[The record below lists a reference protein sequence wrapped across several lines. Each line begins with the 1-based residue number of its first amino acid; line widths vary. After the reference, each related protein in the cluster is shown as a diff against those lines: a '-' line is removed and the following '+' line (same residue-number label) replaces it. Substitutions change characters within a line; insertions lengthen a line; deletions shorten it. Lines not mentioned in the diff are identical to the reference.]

1 MPVFLARYNRGMEE
15 PASQV
20 PASGA
25 LVSQAPVPAEQR
37 RGAPGR
43 LELVR
48 EFINTADI
56 EHGEDKWGDL
66 DALRA
71 WLRKRELIGARE
83 RLGAGDLELAL
94 GARESLRTVLED
106 RDRGAGVDA
115 RAIRSLNAAGSGAL
129 LRVAFDHDG
138 APVLE
143 PAASGLSRALGE
155 LFAIVE
161 LAAADGSWSRLK
173 VCADHGC
180 RWAFYDHSKNRSR
193 SWCNMA
199 VCGNRAKARQ
209 YRLRHRSASP
219 EAATG

>member
-1 MPVFLARYNRGMEE
+1 MEE

-37 RGAPGR
+37 RSAPGR

-94 GARESLRTVLED
+94 GARSPCERCLRTVTGE
-106 RDRGAGVDA
+106 
-115 RAIRSLNAAGSGAL
+115 RAWTPG
-129 LRVAFDHDG
+129 
-138 APVLE
+138 
-143 PAASGLSRALGE
+143 
-155 LFAIVE
+155 
-161 LAAADGSWSRLK
+161 
-173 VCADHGC
+173 
-180 RWAFYDHSKNRSR
+180 
-193 SWCNMA
+193 
-199 VCGNRAKARQ
+199 
-209 YRLRHRSASP
+209 RSAR
-219 EAATG
+219 